1 MEKIFKALEKQLA
14 AGQDSVLVTIID
26 QAGSTPR
33 GLGTQM
39 IVGAKGILAGTVG
52 GGAIE
57 QRAIQ
62 HGVELLATKQAE
74 VCAYDLSGANHSGL
88 GMVCGGGVTL
98 LFNVIAAEAS
108 AWKDILEAIL
118 QCFEKNI
125 PGFLVQELA
134 SGTTALLDEAGNLL
148 AGKLM
153 ALSVQDIGYGGKTV
167 DGSFVLPLEVKQRV
181 ILCGG
186 GHVAQCLVPVLA
198 SVDFQVTV
206 VEARPEFARKELFP
220 LAKEVLLVDYTDLE
234 SYIALKPNDF
244 FVIMTHGH
252 VHDYTLQ
259 EQLLRKDYAYIGVMG
274 SKRKIASVN
283 ERLTAAGVCQE
294 KIASVHTPIG
304 VKIDAVTPAEIAISV
319 AAECIS
325 VRAALRQKN
334 ISFCPSSL

>member
-1 MEKIFKALEKQLA
+1 MEKIFKALENQLT
-14 AGQDSVLVTIID
+14 AGQTSVLVTIID

-39 IVGAKGILAGTVG
+39 LVGTKGILAGTVG

-57 QRAIQ
+57 QRAIN
-62 HGVELLATKQAE
+62 HSLELIAQNKSE
-74 VCAYDLSGANHSGL
+74 VCAYDLSGANHSDL

-98 LFNVIAAEAS
+98 LFNVVAADTPDWQAV
-108 AWKDILEAIL
+108 LEFMFK
-118 QCFEKNI
+118 CFEENV
-125 PGFLVQELA
+125 PGFLVQELS
-134 SGTTALLDEAGNLL
+134 SGRTALLDEAGSLL
-148 AGKLM
+148 AGTAM
-153 ALSVQDIGYGGKTV
+153 TLSLQDIGYGGKTV
-167 DGSFVLPLEVKQRV
+167 EGRFVLPLATKQRV

-186 GHVAQCLVPVLA
+186 GHVAQSLVPVLA

-206 VEARPEFARKELFP
+206 VETRPEFARKELFP
-220 LAKEVLLVDYTDLE
+220 LAKEVLLVDYTALE
-234 SYIALKPNDF
+234 SYIALKPSDF

-259 EQLLRKDYAYIGVMG
+259 EQLLRKEYAYIGVMG

-283 ERLTAAGVCQE
+283 ERLTAAGICQE

-304 VKIDAVTPAEIAISV
+304 VTIGAVTPAEIAISV

-325 VRAALRQKN
+325 VRAALRKKTVS
-334 ISFCPSSL
+334 ICPSSL

>member
-14 AGQDSVLVTIID
+14 AGQTSVLVTIID

-39 IVGAKGILAGTVG
+39 LVGAKGILAGTVG

-57 QRAIQ
+57 QRAIN
-62 HGVELLATKQAE
+62 HSLELLVTGQAE
-74 VCAYDLSGANHSGL
+74 VCAYDLSGANRSDL

-98 LFNVIAAEAS
+98 LFNVIAATP
-108 AWKDILEAIL
+108 AWQGVLDAMLKG
-118 QCFEKNI
+118 FEENA

-134 SGTTALLDEAGNLL
+134 SGATAVLDEAGNRL
-148 AGKLM
+148 AGVPL
-153 ALSVQDIGYGGKTV
+153 ALSLQDIGYGGKTV
-167 DGSFVLPLEVKQRV
+167 EGCFVLPLATRQRV

-186 GHVAQCLVPVLA
+186 GHVAQSLVPVLA

-220 LAKEVLLVDYTDLE
+220 LAKEVLLVDYTALASYLE
-234 SYIALKPNDF
+234 LKSSDF

-283 ERLTAAGVCQE
+283 ERLTAAGICQE

-304 VKIDAVTPAEIAISV
+304 VKIGAVTPAEIAISV
-319 AAECIS
+319 AAECIA
-325 VRAALRQKN
+325 VRAALRQKTVS
-334 ISFCPSSL
+334 ICPSSL

>member
-39 IVGAKGILAGTVG
+39 LVGAKGILAGTVG

-62 HGVELLATKQAE
+62 HSMELIATKKAE
-74 VCAYDLSGANHSGL
+74 VCAFDLSGANRSDL

-98 LFNVIAAEAS
+98 LFNVIAAEATEWQ
-108 AWKDILEAIL
+108 AVLEAL
-118 QCFEKNI
+118 LKCFEENV
-125 PGFLVQELA
+125 PGFLLQELS
-134 SGTTALLDEAGNLL
+134 SGTITLLDEAGSLL
-148 AGKLM
+148 AGKAL

-167 DGSFVLPLEVKQRV
+167 EGYFVLPLDVKQRV

-206 VEARPEFARKELFP
+206 IEARPEFARKELFP

-234 SYIALKPNDF
+234 SHMDLKSSDF

-252 VHDYTLQ
+252 VHDYILQ

-283 ERLTAAGVCQE
+283 ERLTAAGICQE

-304 VKIDAVTPAEIAISV
+304 VKIAAVTPAEIAISV

-325 VRAALRQKN
+325 VRAALRQKTT
-334 ISFCPSSL
+334 SFCPSSL